1 MSTILLF
8 SLIILLMLI
17 VFGVAILNKI
27 DRKCEILSKQNMD
40 ILMKTNRLLN
50 IGITHLEQ
58 NYERA
63 EKDGH

>member
-8 SLIILLMLI
+8 SLIILLVLI
-17 VFGVAILNKI
+17 VLGVAILNKI

-58 NYERA
+58 NYEMS